1 MSCMHLSVNKKNILV
16 LMNMMRM
23 SYVIKIISKKIL
35 KKSTTPVVATIFY
48 DSIHNCFMKREHK
61 NLFVKN
67 VAILETRINISDNV
81 IVELKR
87 DIMGKLQKHH

>member
-1 MSCMHLSVNKKNILV
+1 
-16 LMNMMRM
+16 MNMRRM
-23 SYVIKIISKKIL
+23 SYVKKIISQSIL

-48 DSIHNCFMKREHK
+48 DSIHNCFMKREHS

-67 VAILETRINISDNV
+67 VTVLETRINTSENV
-81 IVELKR
+81 VVELKR